1 MSFLSKAKALRAAQN
16 KFDAA
21 ARLTQRALL
30 DELRALPLPGSAVLA
45 DYHDSLLFMAAHPGD
60 AALSALVEKEFKRI
74 ERFLKVF
81 RGNRPSAWEDRGLP
95 WAPIITRFSHDAL
108 RWLSTHPHAR
118 LELDSLQEGS
128 ADLNAI
134 FALTLPTLER
144 SETTADRSTDELLA
158 ALRVKPTDALK
169 MVLQELA
176 RLDHLPLIK
185 DHLLNQLELF
195 VRIVPTSTQFSK
207 ARNRLLMPGPVFQ
220 TDSIRRFD
228 VQALINTPLPPARK
242 LNAAQRDEAVRV
254 LRNTMALTI
263 RETDPITYIDAGS
276 LRIHD
281 LERGVSCAT
290 FGMSP
295 DRQLPLE
302 SYVGFVLFKNGL
314 PVSYGGSWVFG
325 RRAAFGMN
333 IFEPYRGGESGYLM
347 TQVLRTYSQRF
358 SVRSFEVD
366 AGQFGLDNPD
376 GIKSGAYWFYHRH
389 GFRSIDK
396 ALRKLA
402 EQEKARI
409 DARPGYRSSEKT
421 LIAFTF
427 SNVALNLDAGSL
439 VPAQPDAFVAAVTQ
453 WIAKH
458 HRGDRAEAQRQALL
472 AWSRKAE
479 APSRDAKVR
488 AAQIEWALVAC
499 ALDVKSDA
507 AWALMARASRLK
519 PIDVDRYQGRVSE
532 LLTVLR

>member
-1 MSFLSKAKALRAAQN
+1 M
-16 KFDAA
+16 
-21 ARLTQRALL
+21 RALI
-30 DELRALPLPGSAVLA
+30 AQ
-45 DYHDSLLFMAAHPGD
+45 
-60 AALSALVEKEFKRI
+60 VEHEFKRI
-74 ERFLKVF
+74 ERFLKSF
-81 RGNRPSAWEDRGLP
+81 RGKRPSAWEDRGLP

-108 RWLSTHPHAR
+108 RWLSSHPHAR

-134 FALTLPTLER
+134 FALTLPALER
-144 SETTADRSTDELLA
+144 SETTAGRSTDELMA
-158 ALRVKPTDALK
+158 ALRVKPSDALK

-185 DHLLNQLELF
+185 DHLFQQLELF

-207 ARNRLLMPGPVFQ
+207 ARNRLPMARPVFQ

-228 VQALINTPLPPARK
+228 VQALINTPLPPART
-242 LNAAQRDEAVRV
+242 LTATQRDEAERV

-263 RETDPITYIDAGS
+263 RETDPITYIDAAS

-281 LERGVSCAT
+281 LERGLSCAT
-290 FGMSP
+290 FGMTP

-347 TQVLRTYSQRF
+347 AQLLRTYSQRF
-358 SVRSFEVD
+358 GVRSFEVD

-376 GIKSGAYWFYHRH
+376 GITSGAYWFYYRH

-396 ALRKLA
+396 ALHKLA

-409 DARPGYRSSEKT
+409 DAKPGYRSSEKT
-421 LIAFTF
+421 LIAFTA
-427 SNVALNLDAGSL
+427 SNVALHLDAGSP
-439 VPAQPDAFVAAVTQ
+439 VPAQPDVFVSAVTQ

-458 HRGDRAEAQRQALL
+458 HRGNRAEAEKQALQ
-472 AWSRKAE
+472 AWAQKAE
-479 APSRDAKVR
+479 APSRDAKLR
-488 AAQIEWALVAC
+488 AVQIEWAMVAC
-499 ALDVKSDA
+499 ALDLKDDA
-507 AWALMARASRLK
+507 AWALMARAARLK
-519 PIDVDRYQGRVSE
+519 TVDVDRYQSSVLE